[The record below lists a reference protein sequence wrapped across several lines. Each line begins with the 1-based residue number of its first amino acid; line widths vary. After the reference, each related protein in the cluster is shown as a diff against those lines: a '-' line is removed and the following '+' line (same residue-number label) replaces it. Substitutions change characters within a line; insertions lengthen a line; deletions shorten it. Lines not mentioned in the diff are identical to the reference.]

1 MTMPNDLHPHD
12 ERLAAYADNETD
24 ALRDRALG
32 EHLDGCA
39 RCRLVLDDLAA
50 LRSALAELPDLAPS
64 RPLRLLPPVLAPAS
78 RGVGRTGWLRR
89 LMAPVMVAGTGLVL
103 VGAVGASGALN
114 GFYQAASAGAR
125 ETYSSADLRATDA
138 PPAAQASDVEYAGGS
153 AAQEPLASSRGS
165 TDGSTGGITDGS
177 AGRSPDASPG
187 DLTGAAASPPGKGGD
202 SVTAAPDSESV
213 PAFPGFVVLLLVGIA
228 LVAVAAVMR
237 FALQPRAG

>member
-1 MTMPNDLHPHD
+1 MTMPNDLHPLD

-24 ALRDRALG
+24 ALRDRPLG

-39 RCRLVLDDLAA
+39 RCRLVLEDLAA

-64 RPLRLLPPVLAPAS
+64 RPLRLLPPVPAPAS
-78 RGVGRTGWLRR
+78 RGVRRAGWLRR
-89 LMAPVMVAGTGLVL
+89 LTAPVFVAGTGLVL
-103 VGAVGASGALN
+103 VGAVGASGAFN
-114 GFYQAASAGAR
+114 DFYQAASLAAPER
-125 ETYSSADLRATDA
+125 NSSADLRATDA
-138 PPAAQASDVEYAGGS
+138 PPAAQASDIEYAGGS

-165 TDGSTGGITDGS
+165 TGGITDGS
-177 AGRSPDASPG
+177 TGRSPDASPG

-202 SVTAAPDSESV
+202 PVTAATDSESV